1 MENTGTQFSGS
12 IRIAAA
18 LSVALLFAVIGAK
31 WGTRNAPTPIIV
43 KQPPVD
49 LLTDRVYVSES
60 DTDGDGIPDWLETL
74 QGSDPRDPA
83 SSAASTTLVS
93 FDAFAATKLPDD
105 DSLTAQT
112 INRMVDGYLALKDQG
127 LYTPARAQELGQSIA
142 DSVHVTTPFTPY
154 VMNDITVVADTSL
167 DAALAHRTKMQAALR
182 PLHTI
187 RDPDI
192 LIYGRYL
199 ERKDPDDLAALSARA
214 EEYRSVAQSIA
225 NIPVPKDF
233 AETQLA
239 MVNGLTFFA
248 SVIDNMVAR
257 VEDPFASMALLSVFN
272 RSEQYVETTI
282 IRLNDLYRIKVAS

>member
-18 LSVALLFAVIGAK
+18 LSVALLFAVVGSK
-31 WGTRNAPTPIIV
+31 WGTHDAPSPIIV
-43 KQPPVD
+43 KQPPID

-83 SSAASTTLVS
+83 SSAASTTPVS
-93 FDAFAATKLPDD
+93 FDTFATIESPD

-127 LYTPARAQELGQSIA
+127 LYTSARAQELGQSIA
-142 DSVHVTTPFTPY
+142 DSVRITTPFTPY

-167 DAALAHRTKMQAALR
+167 DAALAHRTKMQTALR

-199 ERKDPDDLAALSARA
+199 ERKDPDDLEALSARA
-214 EEYRSVAQSIA
+214 EEYRSVARSITD
-225 NIPVPKDF
+225 IPVPKDF

-239 MVNGLTFFA
+239 MINGLTFFA
-248 SVIDNMVAR
+248 SVIDNMVVR

-272 RSEQYVETTI
+272 RSEQYVETAI
-282 IRLNDLYRIKVAS
+282 IKLNDLYRIKVAS